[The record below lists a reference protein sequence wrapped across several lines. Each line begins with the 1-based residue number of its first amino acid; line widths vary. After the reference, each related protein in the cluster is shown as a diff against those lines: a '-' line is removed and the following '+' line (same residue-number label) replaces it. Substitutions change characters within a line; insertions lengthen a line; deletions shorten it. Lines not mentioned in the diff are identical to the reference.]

1 MTNWHPIPA
10 SLTIGNLRAVHS
22 ILCDVMHDAPAELR
36 RHVTRGAGRLSYD
49 QFRLALVHLWLPLS
63 IVIED
68 DVPILVL
75 NVATPEDPMPLAYIY
90 PDDIGADPEYLLAEQ
105 RARMADALED
115 ITGAP
120 W

>member
-22 ILCDVMHDAPAELR
+22 IFSDNMHTAPAQLR
-36 RHVTRGAGRLSYD
+36 RYVTGGAGRLSFD
-49 QFRLALVHLWLPLS
+49 QFRSALVHLWLHLG

-68 DVPILVL
+68 DQPVLVL
-75 NVATPEDPMPLAYIY
+75 RVSMQEDPLPLAYIY